1 VEVAQSLQLSPMEQL
16 RRVGINPSWLNEPDS
31 LIPVSL
37 ICQLLENSAKD
48 AGVENF
54 GLRLAEQKEFSNL
67 GPVALVLRAQP
78 TLRRA
83 LEALCKYSHL
93 QAEAVT
99 LLYEERDGE
108 LVIRQE
114 LLTNPALP
122 ARQATELS
130 LGVLYRVLQK
140 LLRKDW
146 RPNTV
151 CFRHSGPKDL
161 RVHRRVF
168 DTHMQFNSDIDGI
181 ICSGDE
187 LDEPLPGY
195 EAEIARYIQRLI
207 DTIDLTP
214 RASTSEKVRQL
225 VLLLMPSGRC
235 SIKVVAQHLG
245 LDLRTLQRHLVK
257 DGASFSE
264 ILDNIRIE
272 QGTKYLIQHDRPIRE
287 LADLLGF
294 SEPSAFS
301 RWFSSRFGC
310 SPSVWRRQQIS
321 PASPIASSLDPERRE
336 IREQL
341 PNKSGLVSQ
350 TAMWR

>member
-1 VEVAQSLQLSPMEQL
+1 MNGKVEEFSPKSGGSMRKLHRGAGLTNYVELAQSLQLSPMEQL
-16 RRVGINPSWLNEPDS
+16 RRVGINPSWLNEPDG

-37 ICQLLENSAKD
+37 ICQLLENSAKA

-54 GLRLAEQKEFSNL
+54 GLRLAEQHEFSNL

-78 TLRRA
+78 TLRKA
-83 LEALCKYSHL
+83 LEAMRKYSHL

-114 LLTNPALP
+114 LLTDQAEPM
-122 ARQATELS
+122 RQATELS
-130 LGVLYRVLQK
+130 VGVLYRALQK
-140 LLRKDW
+140 LLGKDW

-168 DTHMQFNSDIDGI
+168 DTHMEFNSDIDGI

-195 EAEIARYIQRLI
+195 EPEIARYIQRLI

-214 RASTSEKVRQL
+214 PASTTEKVRQL
-225 VLLLMPSGRC
+225 LLLLMPSGRC
-235 SIKVVAQHLG
+235 SIKIVAQHLG

-257 DGASFSE
+257 DGGSFSE
-264 ILDNIRIE
+264 ILDSVRIE

-310 SPSVWRRQQIS
+310 SPSVWRRRQ
-321 PASPIASSLDPERRE
+321 
-336 IREQL
+336 
-341 PNKSGLVSQ
+341 VSH
-350 TAMWR
+350 